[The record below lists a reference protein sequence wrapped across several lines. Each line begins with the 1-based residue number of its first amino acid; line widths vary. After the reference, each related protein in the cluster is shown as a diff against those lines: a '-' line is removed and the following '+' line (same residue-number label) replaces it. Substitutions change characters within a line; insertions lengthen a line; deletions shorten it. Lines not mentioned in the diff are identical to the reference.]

1 MFLMRGSKST
11 SVVSG
16 PKMINLVFGVGI
28 EINFGFVCG
37 PKNTWFQF
45 VARNELGFRAWIVR
59 GLVSVCGAK

>member
-37 PKNTWFQF
+37 PKNTWF
-45 VARNELGFRAWIVR
+45 NLWIEID
-59 GLVSVCGAK
+59 LVFSVGIEIDLVLMRRK